1 MMPESSPALSFTALG
16 VIGVC
21 AVLGCL
27 AVWWARRRG
36 GAAGEGPIRL
46 LSVRSLGGKRL
57 LALVEVEQERFLLGL
72 TDERIACLGRL
83 EPLREPSRLRPA
95 AGGELP

>member
-1 MMPESSPALSFTALG
+1 MMPESSPALGMTGLA

-27 AVWWARRRG
+27 ALWWARRRG
-36 GAAGEGPIRL
+36 GAAEGPIRL

-83 EPLREPSRLRPA
+83 EVRREASRLRPA